1 MNVQEFFYLFDPYD
15 ELIKEADRAFQEIKE
30 KYPEYVK
37 CKIQCSDCCHAIFG
51 LFLIEAF
58 FLKYD
63 FENLDTETKKK
74 ALERAKQADKE
85 LENIQKRLE
94 DFKDDP
100 SMISYILARGRV
112 RCPLLSDDN
121 KCILYPYRPI
131 ICRVYGVPILSR
143 GNLRV
148 CYKSGFKKGE
158 KYTSYNLDKTNKEL
172 YSLSKE
178 LIKAAGVKDESRAS
192 LIISVSKA
200 ISTPMEKIATGDVL

>member
-1 MNVQEFFYLFDPYD
+1 MDIKKFSYLFDPY
-15 ELIKEADRAFQEIKE
+15 EQLVREADRAFQEIKE

-37 CKIQCSDCCHAIFG
+37 CKIQCSDCCYAIFG

-58 FLKYD
+58 FLRYD
-63 FENLDTETKKK
+63 FENLDKEIKEK
-74 ALERAKQADKE
+74 ALERAKQADEE
-85 LENIQKRLE
+85 LGKIQKRLK

-100 SMISYILARGRV
+100 QMLNYILARGRI
-112 RCPLLSDDN
+112 RCPLLSEEN

-131 ICRVYGVPILSR
+131 TCRVYGVPILIR

-158 KYTSYNLDKTNKEL
+158 KYTAYNLDNTYKEL

-178 LIKAAGVKDESRAS
+178 LIKVAGAKDDSNAS
-192 LIISVSKA
+192 LMISVSKA
-200 ISTPMEKIATGDVL
+200 ISTPMEKIAIGDVF

>member
-1 MNVQEFFYLFDPYD
+1 
-15 ELIKEADRAFQEIKE
+15 
-30 KYPEYVK
+30 
-37 CKIQCSDCCHAIFG
+37 
-51 LFLIEAF
+51 
-58 FLKYD
+58 
-63 FENLDTETKKK
+63 
-74 ALERAKQADKE
+74 
-85 LENIQKRLE
+85 
-94 DFKDDP
+94 
-100 SMISYILARGRV
+100 MISYILARGRV